1 MFISSFCKKI
11 IIKYNTNNIFYYNQH
26 DNHESIIKMVL
37 FYLTA
42 KSLSKHFNVIVYN
55 KDILVN
61 VLEFINNVYVLI
73 IFNNSE
79 LKYSNLISDL
89 SIVNKYLYVSLYLR

>member
-1 MFISSFCKKI
+1 
-11 IIKYNTNNIFYYNQH
+11 
-26 DNHESIIKMVL
+26 MVL

-79 LKYSNLISDL
+79 LKYSNFISDL
-89 SIVNKYLYVSLYLR
+89 SIVNKYLYVSLYF